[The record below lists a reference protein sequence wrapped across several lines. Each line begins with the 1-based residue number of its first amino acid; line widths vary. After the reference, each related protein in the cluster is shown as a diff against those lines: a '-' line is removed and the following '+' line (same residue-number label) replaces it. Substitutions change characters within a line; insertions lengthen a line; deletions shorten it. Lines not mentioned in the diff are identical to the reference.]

1 MISYQVIQPFL
12 YNISGNTLNEAIKNF
27 VKIHHDLNLQNIIIA
42 DQNTHYQ
49 ANLRYF
55 YEDGRNRVGINTYPY
70 TGPIVFGPTYA
81 TYIDEPLPGVT
92 GTPISPLVPTGSNI
106 WNTPVAISSFG
117 ITTPYVP
124 TIITYR

>member
-27 VKIHHDLNLQNIIIA
+27 VKIHHELNLQNIIIA
-42 DQNTHYQ
+42 DQRTHYQ
-49 ANLRYF
+49 SNLRYF

-70 TGPIVFGPTYA
+70 SGPIAFGPTYA
-81 TYIDEPLPGVT
+81 TYIDEPFTPSVQSNSNLWNTNV
-92 GTPISPLVPTGSNI
+92 PISSY
-106 WNTPVAISSFG
+106 G
-117 ITTPYVP
+117 ITSPYVP